1 MFPRQAYRMI
11 VAAAVLT
18 SHAGSLCAQTEHEKA
33 LEARIEAL
41 EKRLAQLEEQLGK
54 APPGP
59 KAAPPPLQAAVAPT
73 PGPTTAPAPAPDAPP
88 PPVDVNLML
97 DGYWGYNFNNPLGHI
112 NLLRAYDVLS
122 NNFSLNQAD
131 IMVESPVDPA
141 HGRRFGG
148 RLDLMFGQATQTLGG
163 NPNNE
168 PRPQVYTNIFQAYGT
183 YVAPL
188 GRGLTIDFGKWASA
202 LGAESNYTK
211 DQINYSRSYFYN
223 FLPFYHFGFR
233 VNYSFSDRLSAA
245 YWLVNGAN
253 QSEDFNG
260 AKSQNFQIVSKPVK
274 TLAWTF
280 NYYYGNEN
288 PSIIPI
294 YNPGPPVLA
303 TQPGL
308 STNVIQPSPRGLE
321 HIFDTYATWNA
332 TPKLTFLLE
341 ADDVIRRLS
350 EPGPPLRVTG
360 GAAYARYQLNDKF
373 ALATRAEYLND
384 HGGLFSGVTQVLKE
398 NTVTFDY
405 LLASGLLMRA
415 EWRRDFSNHPFFLT
429 DVTGLLKKEQ
439 NTATLGLVWWF
450 GPHVGA
456 W

>member
-1 MFPRQAYRMI
+1 MMFPRKIYRMALA
-11 VAAAVLT
+11 VAVL
-18 SHAGSLCAQTEHEKA
+18 SGCSGALCAQTEHEKA

-41 EKRLAQLEEQLGK
+41 EKRLALLEGQLGK
-54 APPGP
+54 SAPAP
-59 KAAPPPLQAAVAPT
+59 KPSPAPAQASAALPAPPPSETAANAPL
-73 PGPTTAPAPAPDAPP
+73 PA
-88 PPVDVNLML
+88 VDVNLML
-97 DGYWGYNFNNPLGHI
+97 DGYWGYNFNDPVGRV
-112 NLLRAYDVLS
+112 NLLRAYDVTA

-131 IMVESPVDPA
+131 IMVERQVDPA
-141 HGRRFGG
+141 NGRRFGG

-168 PRPQVYTNIFQAYGT
+168 PRPQVYANIFQAYGT

-202 LGAESNYTK
+202 LGPEGNYTK

-223 FLPFYHFGFR
+223 FLPFYHFGIR
-233 VNYSFSDRLSAA
+233 ANYSFNDRLSAA

-260 AKSQNFQIVSKPVK
+260 AKSQNFEIVSKPAK
-274 TLAWTF
+274 TLSWTI

-288 PSIIPI
+288 PSIVPI
-294 YNPGPPVLA
+294 YNPGPPTLP

-308 STNVIQPSPRGLE
+308 STNEIQPTPKGLE

-332 TPKLTFLLE
+332 TSKLSFLLE
-341 ADDVIRRLS
+341 GDDVIRRLS
-350 EPGPPLRVTG
+350 EHGAPLRVTG
-360 GAAYARYQLNDKF
+360 GAAYARYQLSGKF
-373 ALATRAEYLND
+373 ALAARAEYLND
-384 HGGLFSGVTQVLKE
+384 HGGLFSGVTQALKE
-398 NTVTFDY
+398 NTVTLDY
-405 LLASGLLMRA
+405 ALASGLLLRT

-429 DVTGLLKKEQ
+429 NITGLLKKEQ

-450 GPHVGA
+450 GPHVGT

>member
-1 MFPRQAYRMI
+1 MTYRVI
-11 VAAAVLT
+11 LAAAVLGRT
-18 SHAGSLCAQTEHEKA
+18 GALCAQTEHEKA

-41 EKRLAQLEEQLGK
+41 EKRLAQLEDQLGK
-54 APPGP
+54 A
-59 KAAPPPLQAAVAPT
+59 AVVSKPS
-73 PGPTTAPAPAPDAPP
+73 PAPATVQATAAVPAAALAEPAAASPP
-88 PPVDVNLML
+88 PPSVDLNLML
-97 DGYWGYNFNNPLGHI
+97 DGYWGYNFNRPLGHV

-131 IMVESPVDPA
+131 IMAERQVDPA
-141 HGRRFGG
+141 NGRRFGG
-148 RLDLMFGQATQTLGG
+148 RLDLMFGQATETLGG

-168 PRPQVYTNIFQAYGT
+168 PRPQVWRNIFQAYGT

-188 GRGLTIDFGKWASA
+188 GRGLTVDFGKWASA

-223 FLPFYHFGFR
+223 FLPFYHFGIR
-233 VNYSFSDRLSAA
+233 ASYSFNDRLTAG

-260 AKSQNFQIVSKPVK
+260 SKSQNFEIVAKPVK
-274 TLAWTF
+274 TIAWTI
-280 NYYYGNEN
+280 NYYFGNEN
-288 PSIIPI
+288 TSIVPI
-294 YNPGPPVLA
+294 YNPGVPTLP

-308 STNVIQPSPRGLE
+308 STNVIEPAPGGLE

-332 TPKLTFLLE
+332 TPKLTLQLE
-341 ADDVIRRLS
+341 VDDVTRRFS
-350 EPGPPLRVTG
+350 TNGPLLRDSG
-360 GAAYARYQLNDKF
+360 GAAYARYQLSSKF
-373 ALATRAEYLND
+373 ALAARAEYLND
-384 HGGLFSGVTQVLKE
+384 RGGLFSGVSQALKE

-405 LLASGLLMRA
+405 SLASNLLVRT
-415 EWRRDFSNHPFFLT
+415 EWRRDFSNQPFFLT
-429 DVTGLLKKEQ
+429 DFSGVLKKEQ

-450 GPHVGA
+450 GPRVGP